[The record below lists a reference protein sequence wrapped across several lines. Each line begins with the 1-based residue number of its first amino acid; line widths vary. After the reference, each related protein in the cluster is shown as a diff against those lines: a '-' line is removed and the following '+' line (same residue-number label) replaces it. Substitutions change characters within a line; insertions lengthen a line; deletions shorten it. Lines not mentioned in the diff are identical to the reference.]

1 MTLISIK
8 FKIIV
13 RILDGINICTKY
25 LIMLRERVSRMLSY
39 SGLATKVRRA
49 LIGTLTLS
57 FASSFVA
64 NPLNKKKTYDDIY
77 DLAVIGGGSGGL
89 ATAFEANK
97 HGLNV
102 IVIDFVEESLH
113 KTKWGLGGTCVN
125 VGCIPKKLMHQSAKA
140 R

>member
-1 MTLISIK
+1 MI
-8 FKIIV
+8 
-13 RILDGINICTKY
+13 
-25 LIMLRERVSRMLSY
+25 RERVSRFTAYTGALETIRRSFMGAVGMALSY
-39 SGLATKVRRA
+39 SFLNHPLAMTKHY
-49 LIGTLTLS
+49 
-57 FASSFVA
+57 
-64 NPLNKKKTYDDIY
+64 NHYY

-125 VGCIPKKLMHQSAKA
+125 VGCIPKKLMHQAAKF
-140 R
+140 REEIINSNDYGW